1 MGNSATSQTSNHFG
15 KAHCKGKEKD
25 NESRSQSEAV
35 RQIESLLGG
44 EESGQEV
51 TLTNFWLTGF
61 ERFEL
66 RSISSDF
73 MGVIVAAPQIICAQ
87 IPKQVS
93 ASDSLLHR
101 TEKL

>member
-1 MGNSATSQTSNHFG
+1 
-15 KAHCKGKEKD
+15 
-25 NESRSQSEAV
+25 
-35 RQIESLLGG
+35 
-44 EESGQEV
+44 
-51 TLTNFWLTGF
+51 LTNFWLTGF